1 MKYLQS
7 KERAAKMMY
16 IRMWVKTTVFIL
28 LVFLLFACSTSSYVK
43 ADSTSNSLSLS
54 IPNSSTSYQ
63 ADKFRAGELDCSNAI
78 GSATQL
84 EFGVT
89 GIIQGSSGSRQQ
101 VGDIGVYSK
110 ITIPL
115 GKRAKNRI
123 DCNRLYELELQIKQL
138 EVMKLQQEINQ
149 LRSLSFEN

>member
-1 MKYLQS
+1 M
-7 KERAAKMMY
+7 R
-16 IRMWVKTTVFIL
+16 IL
-28 LVFLLFACSTSSYVK
+28 LVLLILTSTYTLSW

-54 IPNSSTSYQ
+54 LPNSSMGYQ
-63 ADKFRAGELDCSNAI
+63 SDKFRAGELDCSNAI

-89 GIIQGSSGSRQQ
+89 GLIQGGTISTNNKK
-101 VGDIGVYSK
+101 VGDIGVYSR
-110 ITIPL
+110 IIIPL
-115 GKRAKNRI
+115 GKRVKSRI
-123 DCNRLYELELQIKQL
+123 NCNRLYELELQKKEL

>member
-1 MKYLQS
+1 M
-7 KERAAKMMY
+7 R
-16 IRMWVKTTVFIL
+16 IL
-28 LVFLLFACSTSSYVK
+28 LIICLLVCSYIPSW

-54 IPNSSTSYQ
+54 LPNSSMSYQ

-89 GIIQGSSGSRQQ
+89 GLIQGGTISTNGKK
-101 VGDIGVYSK
+101 VGDIGVYSR
-110 ITIPL
+110 IIIPL
-115 GKRAKNRI
+115 GKRAKSRI
-123 DCNRLYELELQIKQL
+123 DCNRLYELELQKKEL
-138 EVMKLQQEINQ
+138 EVMKLKQEINQ

>member
-1 MKYLQS
+1 M
-7 KERAAKMMY
+7 R
-16 IRMWVKTTVFIL
+16 IL
-28 LVFLLFACSTSSYVK
+28 LVLLILTSSYTLSW

-54 IPNSSTSYQ
+54 LPNSSLGYQ
-63 ADKFRAGELDCSNAI
+63 SDKFRAGELDCSNAI

-89 GIIQGSSGSRQQ
+89 GLIQGGTLSTNNKK
-101 VGDIGVYSK
+101 VGDIGIYSR
-110 ITIPL
+110 IIIPL
-115 GKRAKNRI
+115 GKRVKSRI
-123 DCNRLYELELQIKQL
+123 NCNRLYELELQKKEL

>member
-1 MKYLQS
+1 MKIYL
-7 KERAAKMMY
+7 
-16 IRMWVKTTVFIL
+16 IL
-28 LVFLLFACSTSSYVK
+28 LLATIISSCSYTTTY

-54 IPNSSTSYQ
+54 IPNSSTSFQ

-78 GSATQL
+78 GSATNI